1 MRIHT
6 FIHFLYVKSF
16 RRQVEPFVNSC
27 SALPAAPHMN
37 NLHALVEGMRQACAT
52 KEPAVVAAL
61 VKKAVESILEG
72 LTPQANQ
79 VGAGNHVGH
88 R

>member
-1 MRIHT
+1 M
-6 FIHFLYVKSF
+6 
-16 RRQVEPFVNSC
+16 EPFVNSC
-27 SALPAAPHMN
+27 NALPAAPHMA
-37 NLHALVEGMRQACAT
+37 NLHALVDGMKQACAT

-79 VGAGNHVGH
+79 VGIVKIRMLTKVIYDYNCNKK
-88 R
+88 

>member
-1 MRIHT
+1 M
-6 FIHFLYVKSF
+6 
-16 RRQVEPFVNSC
+16 
-27 SALPAAPHMN
+27 PAAPHMS
-37 NLHALVEGMRQACAT
+37 NLHALVDGMKQACAT

-79 VGAGNHVGH
+79 VSELALLTIISPLTIMLHIKIIEIL
-88 R
+88 